1 MNCTV
6 HRDMSPTNS
15 RLRAHGWLVL
25 YWIIFVYATI
35 LAGHDPGFVAN
46 REAVYPLKD
55 VIFLCVILALLVSLL
70 SFVLQ
75 PPTRWPRWSHGLLRV
90 AYVALLFCL
99 LAPCMVTDMPGVVY
113 VPGFFAFATLILLGV
128 RAIPRSDD

>member
-1 MNCTV
+1 MPLT
-6 HRDMSPTNS
+6 SS

-25 YWIIFVYATI
+25 YWIVFAYATI
-35 LAGHDPGFVAN
+35 VAGRDPGFVPH
-46 REAVYPLKD
+46 REAVPYPLKD
-55 VIFLCVILALLVSLL
+55 VVFLCVVLALLVSLL

-75 PPTRWPRWSHGLLRV
+75 PPTRWPRWSQVLVRV
-90 AYVALLFCL
+90 VYVALLFCM

-128 RAIPRSDD
+128 RARPRSDD